1 MRLPLYSQAKKPF
14 FQTSAKPSRP
24 SNFSAPF
31 SNAYQEP
38 VGSAS
43 VGGRLA
49 EHPAQIA
56 EVGLGRGPLAG
67 RHAAPLRG
75 ELGGGHAS
83 VRSRV
88 PMPSRIAA
96 ARSPRSGLHDADI
109 VLATW
114 TGRAHPRAEQR
125 LGRVR
130 ADLAADQMAI
140 VILATLFGL
149 SVVLRDGGAGVD
161 HDALLAA
168 VRLLLTGIEPS
179 PARA

>member
-1 MRLPLYSQAKKPF
+1 MNVFAKCSIAWISVNNCCVRASVL
-14 FQTSAKPSRP
+14 SARSLSRGCVR
-24 SNFSAPF
+24 
-31 SNAYQEP
+31 P
-38 VGSAS
+38 VGCPFRK
-43 VGGRLA
+43 VA
-49 EHPAQIA
+49 ETSYP
-56 EVGLGRGPLAG
+56 
-67 RHAAPLRG
+67 
-75 ELGGGHAS
+75 
-83 VRSRV
+83 
-88 PMPSRIAA
+88 
-96 ARSPRSGLHDADI
+96 HDADI